1 MYNDRDHKLHNRN
14 ELLTVSFG
22 TTSAESRLHNIDAV
36 EQAIKDAVG
45 DDWIVR
51 RCFTSQTIINLIHK
65 REGIRI
71 DSVEEALQ
79 KAKAR
84 GTRNMVIQP
93 THLMKGLE
101 YEKIKVIISEFER
114 DMVFASVMDTEE
126 SRTLIVRNAVNKN
139 IKNMYYVL
147 NDKQYK
153 KYLMLLN
160 LTLEN
165 RGFDMTKISK

>member
-1 MYNDRDHKLHNRN
+1 
-14 ELLTVSFG
+14 
-22 TTSAESRLHNIDAV
+22 
-36 EQAIKDAVG
+36 
-45 DDWIVR
+45 
-51 RCFTSQTIINLIHK
+51 
-65 REGIRI
+65 
-71 DSVEEALQ
+71 
-79 KAKAR
+79 
-84 GTRNMVIQP
+84 
-93 THLMKGLE
+93 
-101 YEKIKVIISEFER
+101 
-114 DMVFASVMDTEE
+114 MDTEE